1 VLQLLVFL
9 SEFVFARMAQMVCKK
24 DTEVYFGSSG
34 MSLEL
39 LVFLHWFAGGV
50 TNEREREWAPK
61 SLVPKCCVVA

>member
-1 VLQLLVFL
+1 
-9 SEFVFARMAQMVCKK
+9 MAQMVCKK